1 MTEHGTYAGGLLGPI
16 LVTGVGLG
24 LLFVPLPL
32 VALAR
37 VAEADSG
44 VASSLLNAGRQVG
57 GSIGLAVLGTV
68 AWTVVANSARAQAA
82 AARTA
87 SRHAAYQHALAAGF
101 DRAFLVAAG
110 IALLILVVAIAAIRV
125 RRADLS
131 GS

>member
-1 MTEHGTYAGGLLGPI
+1 MTGA
-16 LVTGVGLG
+16 GLG
-24 LLFVPLPL
+24 LMFVPLPL

-37 VAEADSG
+37 VGEADSG
-44 VASSLLNAGRQVG
+44 VAASLLNVGRQVG

-68 AWTVVANSARAQAA
+68 AWTVVADGAHGHAHAA

-87 SRHAAYQHALAAGF
+87 SWRAAYQHALAVGF
-101 DRAFLVAAG
+101 DRAFLVASG
-110 IALLILVVAIAAIRV
+110 IALLILVIAIAAIRV